1 MAVYHW
7 IYDKLIC
14 RLTVWRL
21 GWALIMLNKQSRF
34 PLSVSSNNAVA
45 ISGTGC
51 TDPLRD
57 GMSDMASM
65 EMCVTRKMR
74 FFAEN

>member
-1 MAVYHW
+1 MGFDHAEQT
-7 IYDKLIC
+7 ILC
-14 RLTVWRL
+14 L
-21 GWALIMLNKQSRF
+21 

-57 GMSDMASM
+57 GLADMASIK
-65 EMCVTRKMR
+65 MCVTSTMRLFRRKLTDSIVKIHMPGLSL
-74 FFAEN
+74 